1 MATVMVALVGWQ
13 LKEMI
18 MKKSVAILWYSKNL
32 VGEYGWDLVR
42 KVTWVEYLE
51 YSKLV
56 SGEGT
61 NWKAEII

>member
-1 MATVMVALVGWQ
+1 MATVMVVLVSWQ

-18 MKKSVAILWYSKNL
+18 MKKSVAIIWYNKNL
-32 VGEYGWDLVR
+32 VGEYGWNLVR
-42 KVTWVEYLE
+42 KVTWAEYLE
-51 YSKLV
+51 YSKQV